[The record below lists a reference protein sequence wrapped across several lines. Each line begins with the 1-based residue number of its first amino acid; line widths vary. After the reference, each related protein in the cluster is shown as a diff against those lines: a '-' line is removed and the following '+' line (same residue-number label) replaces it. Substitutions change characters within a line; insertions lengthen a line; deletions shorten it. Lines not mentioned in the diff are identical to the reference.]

1 MRQQEKEKEGKL
13 QAQGQQA
20 NITDHF
26 FVDRQ
31 VRSDLGMQARKRS
44 DSVTLESRQS
54 SLTTNND
61 DVQSLASEQ
70 LSHAS
75 RRSRSQKSTFH
86 FIVEQEELP
95 DGFDGVPAPGLPS
108 MVHLEQMAQSRE
120 VIRIDQENWED
131 GTDTKSRAYKWLRD

>member
-61 DVQSLASEQ
+61 DV
-70 LSHAS
+70 
-75 RRSRSQKSTFH
+75 
-86 FIVEQEELP
+86 
-95 DGFDGVPAPGLPS
+95 
-108 MVHLEQMAQSRE
+108 
-120 VIRIDQENWED
+120 
-131 GTDTKSRAYKWLRD
+131 